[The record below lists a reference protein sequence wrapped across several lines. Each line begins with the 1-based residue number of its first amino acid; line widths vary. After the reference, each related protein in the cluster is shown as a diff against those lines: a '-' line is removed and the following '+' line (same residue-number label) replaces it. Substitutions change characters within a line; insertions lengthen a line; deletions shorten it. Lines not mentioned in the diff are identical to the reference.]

1 LCEMDELKM
10 GPVNVFLPRSAHTS
24 HHFWYGNGEKIETFN
39 SFESEIENEGQWK
52 IEWRTQNWKP

>member
-24 HHFWYGNGEKIETFN
+24 HHFWYGNGVKIETFN

-52 IEWRTQNWKP
+52 IEWRT